1 MQETI
6 ADAFKNDRL
15 IDITTTGRKTGLLHR
30 IEISFQYIDGDVY
43 ITGFPGRRGWY
54 ANLLSD
60 PNFTLHLKERVQLD
74 LPAKATPIVEDQV
87 KREFF
92 RRMKQRSK
100 SNDQMDLEAWVQ
112 HSPLIKVALPS

>member
-1 MQETI
+1 MQATI

-30 IEISFQYIDGDVY
+30 KEISFQYIDGDVY
-43 ITGFPGRRGWY
+43 ITGYPGRRGWY

-60 PNFTLHLKERVQLD
+60 PNFTVHLKESVQLD
-74 LPAKATPIVEDQV
+74 LLARATPIIEDRV

-92 RRMKQRSK
+92 RIMNERSK

-112 HSPLIKVALPS
+112 HSPLIKITLSS